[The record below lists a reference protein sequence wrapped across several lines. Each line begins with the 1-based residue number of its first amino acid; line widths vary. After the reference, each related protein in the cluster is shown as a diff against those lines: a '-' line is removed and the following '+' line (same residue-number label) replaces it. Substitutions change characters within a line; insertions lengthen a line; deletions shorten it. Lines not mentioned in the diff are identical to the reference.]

1 MIPSR
6 VFTVYCRVCNV
17 FCCTIAGKQ
26 RYGEIEF
33 TGTFFINEQDDNV
46 GHYIGFVFAYQNNR
60 QFYLVSWR
68 QDNRNYLTT
77 TYKAGIASVQI
88 KVNFYLFLFM
98 RYKHWTQHNSNSP
111 GGIRNVTESGNRN
124 GMHNIDSLKLWIFC
138 TFTGENNCRECIV

>member
-33 TGTFFINEQDDNV
+33 TGTFFINEQDDEV

-77 TYKAGIASVQI
+77 TYKAGIGSVQI

-111 GGIRNVTESGNRN
+111 AESE
-124 GMHNIDSLKLWIFC
+124 MLWRVEI
-138 TFTGENNCRECIV
+138 EMECIILRVSSYGYSTVLLPVKIIVVSV